1 MSKKFFFSSL
11 EQEMFRHGLW
21 GRSSRQLKQELN
33 DHLQCEMETLIEQ
46 GRPPQDAEAM
56 ALVKLGTPEAIA
68 QTASQELRRST
79 WFGRHLGW
87 GGVTLFVALILLI
100 ALSFVGGLWLSGA
113 FQSNRSS
120 INVTMLYLMQY
131 FYNDG
136 LRFLSFGIILW
147 LSWRSPWGWRPSLV
161 IALVL
166 GLATNLLYLE
176 ITPPQGGQAGAF
188 TPAVRS
194 VWVMVIFP
202 LMCLFMGTEQA
213 HLYGRFTWGQGADW
227 FRLLAPLALPFV
239 VRSFQNPTWRRFFT
253 REEIRS
259 R

>member
-1 MSKKFFFSSL
+1 MSKQSFFSSL
-11 EQEMFRHGLW
+11 EQEMFRLGLW
-21 GRSSRQLKQELN
+21 GCSSRRLKQELN
-33 DHLQCEMETLIEQ
+33 DHLQCEIEALIEQ
-46 GRPPQDAEAM
+46 GRSPREAEAL

-87 GGVTLFVALILLI
+87 GGASLFFGLVFLLV
-100 ALSFVGGLWLSGA
+100 LSLVGGLWLSGA
-113 FQSNRSS
+113 FEGHRSS

-136 LRFLSFGIILW
+136 LRFLSFAIILW

-176 ITPPQGGQAGAF
+176 ITPPQGGQAGSF
-188 TPAVRS
+188 SPSLRS

-202 LMCLFMGTEQA
+202 LMCLFMGSDQA
-213 HLYGRFTWGQGADW
+213 HLYGRFTWGHPADW
-227 FRLLAPLALPFV
+227 FWLFAPLALPFA
-239 VRSFQNPTWRRFFT
+239 VRLLKNPAGRRFFQK
-253 REEIRS
+253 EEIENR
-259 R
+259 